1 MTTTASTIWHMFNP
15 KETTPPTKDE
25 LAQAQLFI
33 DQANKTMTQAK
44 KDIDKLRRA
53 NVSNP

>member
-1 MTTTASTIWHMFNP
+1 MFNP